1 MYKLSFCFILVLA
14 GCDTYKEEQ
23 RSIDYE
29 PVYLS
34 EDIGSEFGPNYGG
47 IYSPAKGALFSMETR
62 AHKVGDIITVAFAE
76 SFQATKSQNAATKK
90 SSSNSIDLPN
100 ILDPLLRNGAAPVSA
115 DLTTG
120 SNSSFAGSGSTAQ
133 SNSLRGSVSVHVVRV
148 YPNGN
153 LQILGQKK
161 LTFNNGDEYIRV
173 SGIVRPM
180 DIAADN
186 VVQSDRI
193 ANADINYVG
202 AGDIARTGKKGWFTR
217 VFENV
222 SPL

>member
-1 MYKLSFCFILVLA
+1 LSFCFILVLA

-34 EDIGSEFGPNYGG
+34 EDVGSEFAPNYGG

-76 SFQATKSQNAATKK
+76 SFQATKSQNAATQK
-90 SSSNSIDLPN
+90 SSSNSIDLPK
-100 ILDPLLRNGAAPVSA
+100 ILGAASVSA

-120 SNSSFAGSGSTAQ
+120 SDSSFAGSGSTAQ

-217 VFENV
+217 AFENV